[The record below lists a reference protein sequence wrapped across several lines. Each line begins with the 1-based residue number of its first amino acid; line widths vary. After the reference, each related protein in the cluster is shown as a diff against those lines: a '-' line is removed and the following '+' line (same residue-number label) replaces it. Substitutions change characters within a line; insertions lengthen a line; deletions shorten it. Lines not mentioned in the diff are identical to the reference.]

1 MSKQDKKI
9 KKQKKGKA
17 KAEEIIAE
25 AKAKVKTGNMTGQVK
40 GLPQPK
46 TTVTTKF
53 DGERKEGI
61 ADDVFLLGARVRELR
76 DEGEPW
82 WAIAKALELEGA
94 GDSATTGKKG
104 AARARTAYKAAFGDF
119 PRTFKRGGY
128 KGPHEPNANVA
139 ALKKMKRAEAKAI
152 AKAGKAVITADMS
165 DEEVAGM
172 LKGRRIKWFSTE
184 TVKDGLDLEAAVHP
198 KAPLYIMGDGDDR
211 VIEFREEHRRA
222 PKEARWV
229 PAQIRT
235 VRLRQIYSVR

>member
-17 KAEEIIAE
+17 KAEAIIAE
-25 AKAKVKTGNMTGQVK
+25 AKAKKTGNMTGQVK

-46 TTVTTKF
+46 TAVTTPF
-53 DGERKEGI
+53 DGERVEGI
-61 ADDVFLLGARVRELR
+61 TDEQFLLGVKVRQLR

-82 WAIAKALELEGA
+82 WSIARALEMEGA

-104 AARARTAYKAAFGDF
+104 AARARGAYKVAFGDF

-128 KGPHEPNANVA
+128 KGPVERNEHVA

-152 AKAGKAVITADMS
+152 AKAGKAVITSDMS

-172 LKGRRIKWFSTE
+172 LKGRRIKWYSTE
-184 TVKDGLDLEAAVHP
+184 TVADGLDLEACIHP
-198 KAPLYIMGDGDDR
+198 KTPLYIMGEGDER
-211 VIEFREEHRRA
+211 VIEFREQHRRA
-222 PKEARWV
+222 PVDVKWV